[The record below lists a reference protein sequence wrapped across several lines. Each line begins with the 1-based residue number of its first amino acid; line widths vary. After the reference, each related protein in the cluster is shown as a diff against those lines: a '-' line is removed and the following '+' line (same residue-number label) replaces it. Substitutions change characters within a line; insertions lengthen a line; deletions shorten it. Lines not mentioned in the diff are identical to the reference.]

1 MQVSK
6 AGFCFLLKTK
16 EKAGDAKPWAGG
28 CASLKP
34 DLNLSQ
40 DAQNIGCFVLLPP
53 LLINSFRKNSVS

>member
-1 MQVSK
+1 LK

-34 DLNLSQ
+34 DPHLSQ
-40 DAQNIGCFVLLPP
+40 DAKNIGCFVLLPP
-53 LLINSFRKNSVS
+53 LLISSFGKIAVS